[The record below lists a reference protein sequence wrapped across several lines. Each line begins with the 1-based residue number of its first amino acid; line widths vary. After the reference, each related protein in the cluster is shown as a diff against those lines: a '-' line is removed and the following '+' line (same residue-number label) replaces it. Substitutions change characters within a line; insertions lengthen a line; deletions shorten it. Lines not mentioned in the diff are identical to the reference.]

1 MPQRI
6 PPIIVSMKRAT
17 VAAVLATLVLA
28 LCPTPAAADATF
40 FFGYAPKPSGR
51 PVRGFAIGATMA
63 VVGFEFEYS
72 NTNEKDIPSAPGL
85 KTFMFNG
92 LLASPTS
99 FQVYVTAGGGLYTE
113 NVLDRSETAFG
124 TNFGGGVK
132 FKLAGPLR
140 LRIDYRVFALSG
152 DPIEKSSQRFY
163 AGANVAF

>member
-1 MPQRI
+1 
-6 PPIIVSMKRAT
+6 MKRAT
-17 VAAVLATLVLA
+17 VTAVLATLILA

-51 PVRGFAIGATMA
+51 PVRGFALGATMA

-72 NTNEKDIPSAPGL
+72 NTDETEIPTAPGL
-85 KTFMFNG
+85 KTYMFNI

-99 FQVYVTAGGGLYTE
+99 VQVYATAGGGLYTE
-113 NVLDRSETAFG
+113 RVLDQSNTAFG

-140 LRIDYRVFALSG
+140 LRIDYRIFALSG
-152 DPIEKSSQRFY
+152 EAVEKSSQRFY

>member
-1 MPQRI
+1 
-6 PPIIVSMKRAT
+6 MKRAT
-17 VAAVLATLVLA
+17 VTAVLATLILA

-51 PVRGFAIGATMA
+51 PVRGFGLGATMA

-72 NTNEKDIPSAPGL
+72 NTDETEIPTAPGL
-85 KTFMFNG
+85 KTYMFNIQ
-92 LLASPTS
+92 LATPTS
-99 FQVYVTAGGGLYTE
+99 VQVYATAGGGLYTE
-113 NVLDRSETAFG
+113 RVLEASGTAFG

-140 LRIDYRVFALSG
+140 LRIDYRIFALSG
-152 DPIEKSSQRFY
+152 EAVEKSSHRFY